1 MSDLNSTIYK
11 DDQSECFKGGYPINL
26 NQLNREVMSLASLS
40 TEASTVPFDLK
51 QYYPEHDVVDGYD
64 VIGMAGKARYIVRRH
79 CRRIEFY
86 YTNLL
91 QLYLEHEF

>member
-1 MSDLNSTIYK
+1 
-11 DDQSECFKGGYPINL
+11 
-26 NQLNREVMSLASLS
+26 MSLASLS
-40 TEASTVPFDLK
+40 TEASFTTPFDPK
-51 QYYPEHDVVDGYD
+51 QYFPEPDVVDGYD
-64 VIGMAGKARYIVRRH
+64 VIGMAGFARYIVRRH